1 MVNDLLAGTRTSLN
15 GPFNTLLRSP
25 EMGNLFQKAGEY
37 VRFRTAVPQRLN
49 EMAILMTARWWT
61 AQYVWAAHRPI
72 ALAAGLDAAVADDI
86 QAGRR
91 PARMQRDEAVVYDFV
106 GELRER
112 RRVSDATFAAARELL
127 GERGVVDLIAAIGYY
142 DLVSM
147 VVNVDQYPL
156 PPGTPPPFT
165 EPR

>member
-1 MVNDLLAGTRTSLN
+1 MGRWVLVGLVLWLGPAAVSAQETRDLNLRGDRFAPLTWDALTPEQRGMVNDLLAGTRTSLN

-72 ALAAGLDAAVADDI
+72 ALAAGASGADAA
-86 QAGRR
+86 GRGGR
-91 PARMQRDEAVVYDFV
+91 
-106 GELRER
+106 LRLR
-112 RRVSDATFAAARELL
+112 RRAA
-127 GERGVVDLIAAIGYY
+127 
-142 DLVSM
+142 
-147 VVNVDQYPL
+147 
-156 PPGTPPPFT
+156 
-165 EPR
+165 

>member
-1 MVNDLLAGTRTSLN
+1 
-15 GPFNTLLRSP
+15 
-25 EMGNLFQKAGEY
+25 
-37 VRFRTAVPQRLN
+37 
-49 EMAILMTARWWT
+49 
-61 AQYVWAAHRPI
+61 
-72 ALAAGLDAAVADDI
+72 
-86 QAGRR
+86 
-91 PARMQRDEAVVYDFV
+91 MQRDEAVVYDFV

-142 DLVSM
+142 DLVSL